1 MTGNAAGIIRGV
13 LALLAISTAATVW
26 GGAAA
31 GELADVSTLQ
41 GRDVQF
47 VVGAD
52 ADSGQSDDSAIG
64 EYLESLGLN
73 VQVVGDNDVGAASLE
88 TDLIVISST
97 ANARELP
104 DFFRAASIPILTWNA
119 YMYPRLAMTGPV
131 LHEDFS
137 VVRESVTHNLNHAS
151 FYSWCTNSMH
161 PIARAAGLRDGMFLL
176 LMFAGETD
184 MNWGRPTAAAD
195 VIAISV
201 GEPGHAAAFV
211 YEKDALMHGDVAAP
225 ARRAGLFLG
234 DDSFRLLSYAQGPA
248 ALDPKQKTWFGGR
261 PLFEATLRWVLDSP
275 VKQELETADLQ
286 DVLAARARNKRA
298 LFLRRENLP
307 WPEGERSDAAHIEFL
322 RAHGFVVD
330 AVDQTARERDLDAY
344 DLIVISATTNKYKFG
359 RKYADADLPIVLLE
373 GKSVDA
379 MNMAGPRRWTD
390 YGTNDDKQSLYPAEA
405 YVKLVRPFHTM
416 AAGLASGVVRMYEQ
430 PGLITWSIPAPGA
443 AIVATIPNQPQSAAI
458 YGYEKGAAMA
468 NGAVAPAKRALFPV
482 DYNRFHHLSTDGL
495 ALYRGVLLW
504 SLAE

>member
-1 MTGNAAGIIRGV
+1 MIRNAARTSRGM
-13 LALLAISTAATVW
+13 LAFLAIGTAATVW
-26 GGAAA
+26 GRPAA
-31 GELADVSTLQ
+31 GELPDLSTLQ
-41 GRDVQF
+41 GRNVQF
-47 VVGAD
+47 VVD
-52 ADSGQSDDSAIG
+52 ADSAQSDDSAIA
-64 EYLESLGLN
+64 EYFESLGLN
-73 VQVVGDNDVGAASLE
+73 VQVVDDSHVGAPPLE
-88 TDLIVISST
+88 ADLIVISST
-97 ANARELP
+97 ANDRKLP
-104 DFFRAASIPILTWNA
+104 DFFREAPVPILAWNA

-161 PIARAAGLRDGMFLL
+161 PIAQAAGLRDGMFLL

-184 MNWGRPTAAAD
+184 MNWGRPTSGAD

-201 GEPGHAAAFV
+201 GNPHHAAAFV
-211 YEKDALMHGDVAAP
+211 YEKGALMYGDVTAP
-225 ARRAGLFLG
+225 ARRAGIFLG
-234 DDSFRLLSYAQGPA
+234 DDSFRLLSYTRGPA
-248 ALDPKQKTWFGGR
+248 ALDPKQKAWFGGR
-261 PLFEATLRWVLDSP
+261 PLFEATLRWALETP
-275 VKQELETADLQ
+275 VEQELETAELQ

-307 WPEGERSDAAHIEFL
+307 WPQGERSDAAHIEFL
-322 RAHGFVVD
+322 RSHGFVVD
-330 AVDQTARERDLDAY
+330 TVDQTEPERDLGAY
-344 DLIVISATTNKYKFG
+344 DLIIISATTNKYKFG
-359 RKYADADLPIVLLE
+359 RKYAEAHLPIVLLE

-390 YGTNDDKQSLYPAEA
+390 YGTNDNKQSLFPAES
-405 YVKLVRPFHTM
+405 YVKVMRPFHTM
-416 AAGLASGVVRMYEQ
+416 AAGLSGGVVRMYEQ

-458 YGYEKGAAMA
+458 YGYEKGVAMD

-482 DYNRFHHLSTDGL
+482 DYDRFHQLSADGL
-495 ALYRGVLLW
+495 SLYRGVLLW

>member
-1 MTGNAAGIIRGV
+1 MISNAARSARATLV
-13 LALLAISTAATVW
+13 LLALSTAATVL
-26 GGAAA
+26 GRAAA
-31 GELADVSTLQ
+31 GELPDPSTLQ
-41 GRDVQF
+41 GRNVQF

-73 VQVVGDNDVGAASLE
+73 VELVDDSDVDAATTE
-88 TDLIVISST
+88 ADLIVISST

-104 DFFRAASIPILTWNA
+104 NFFRGAPVPILTWNA

-151 FYSWCTNSMH
+151 FYSWCTNSRH
-161 PIARAAGLRDGMFLL
+161 PIAQAARLRDGMFLL

-201 GEPGHAAAFV
+201 GEPDHAAAFV
-211 YEKDALMHGDVAAP
+211 YEQGTLMYGDVAAP
-225 ARRAGLFLG
+225 ARRAGIFLG

-248 ALDPKQKTWFGGR
+248 ALDPKHKTWFGGR

-275 VKQELETADLQ
+275 VNQEMKTAELQ
-286 DVLAARARNKRA
+286 DMLAARARNKRA

-322 RAHGFVVD
+322 RAHGFIVD
-330 AVDQTARERDLDAY
+330 AVDQSAPERDLGAY

-359 RKYADADLPIVLLE
+359 RKYAEADLPVILLE

-390 YGTNDDKQSLYPAEA
+390 YGTNDNKQSLYPAEA
-405 YVKLVRPFHTM
+405 YVKVVRPFHTM

-430 PGLITWSIPAPGA
+430 PGLVTWSIPAPGA

-458 YGYEKGAAMA
+458 YGYEKGVAMA

-482 DYNRFHHLSTDGL
+482 DYDRFHHLSADGM

>member
-1 MTGNAAGIIRGV
+1 MITNAARTARGV
-13 LALLAISTAATVW
+13 LALLAIITGATVW
-26 GGAAA
+26 GSAAA
-31 GELADVSTLQ
+31 GELADLSTLQ
-41 GRDVQF
+41 GRNVQF
-47 VVGAD
+47 VVGAG

-73 VQVVGDNDVGAASLE
+73 VQFVSSSDAGAASPE

-104 DFFRAASIPILTWNA
+104 DFFRGAPVPILTWNA

-151 FYSWCTNSMH
+151 FYSWCTNSRH

-201 GEPGHAAAFV
+201 GEPDHAAAFV
-211 YEKDALMHGDVAAP
+211 YEQGALMHGDVAAP
-225 ARRAGLFLG
+225 ARRAGIFLG
-234 DDSFRLLSYAQGPA
+234 DDSFRLLSQAQGPA
-248 ALDPKQKTWFGGR
+248 DLDPKQKTWFGGR
-261 PLFEATLRWVLDSP
+261 PLFEATIRWVLDAP
-275 VKQELETADLQ
+275 VKQELETAELQ
-286 DVLAARARNKRA
+286 DVLAARAHNKRV

-330 AVDQTARERDLDAY
+330 AVDQTAPERDLGAY
-344 DLIVISATTNKYKFG
+344 NLIVISATTNKYKFG
-359 RKYADADLPIVLLE
+359 RKYAEAELPIVLLE

-405 YVKLVRPFHTM
+405 YVKVVRPFHTM

-430 PGLITWSIPAPGA
+430 PGLITWSIPSPGA

-458 YGYEKGAAMA
+458 YGYEKGVAMA

-482 DYNRFHHLSTDGL
+482 DYDRFHHLSAEGL
-495 ALYRGVLLW
+495 ALYRGMLLW